1 MGTFPAVAASSTPQ
15 HGPVIAVTSN
25 KGGVGKTTVATNLA
39 VYLRALDEDLPI
51 LLISLDD
58 QGTLDRMFALQPL
71 VPGTPNLKHVWAE
84 RSLDRV
90 IQLGEYGVH
99 FVPSPSDATL
109 LKIRAEDP
117 TTLRR
122 ILDRTDW
129 SGVIIMDTKS
139 DLEALTRNALHAA
152 DRIVVPVS
160 DWAALEEAGKCFA
173 YLSRTGLGIARA
185 RVLFTLVDS
194 RTRVSAHGDPLFQ
207 RLHAEVLRRGW
218 PSYRTYL
225 SRSPR
230 VEALNSADGKPR
242 AILHHA
248 PGTRVH
254 GQMLELSQEIREDL
268 GLAPVAV
275 PAARRAPQRS
285 RAPEFVGDLK
295 TALLRGLRGR

>member
-129 SGVIIMDTKS
+129 GGVIIMDTKS
-139 DLEALTRNALHAA
+139 DLEALTRNALNAA
-152 DRIVVPVS
+152 KRPESASPISP
-160 DWAALEEAGKCFA
+160 
-173 YLSRTGLGIARA
+173 A
-185 RVLFTLVDS
+185 RVSGSLARGSCSPSWTPGPACPPMGTLSSNDC
-194 RTRVSAHGDPLFQ
+194 TRRCCAGAGLPT
-207 RLHAEVLRRGW
+207 A
-218 PSYRTYL
+218 PI
-225 SRSPR
+225 SPA
-230 VEALNSADGKPR
+230 V
-242 AILHHA
+242 
-248 PGTRVH
+248 
-254 GQMLELSQEIREDL
+254 REW
-268 GLAPVAV
+268 
-275 PAARRAPQRS
+275 RH
-285 RAPEFVGDLK
+285 
-295 TALLRGLRGR
+295 